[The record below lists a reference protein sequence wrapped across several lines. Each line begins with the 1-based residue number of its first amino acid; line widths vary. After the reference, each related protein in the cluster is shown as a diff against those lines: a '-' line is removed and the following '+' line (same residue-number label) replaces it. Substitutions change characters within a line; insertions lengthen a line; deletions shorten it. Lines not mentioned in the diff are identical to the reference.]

1 MHRSQMDMILLW
13 SLLLAFSGS
22 QASRSLTQRNTEIA
36 VDLYQAI
43 CLSHKNNIIFS
54 PLGTTLALGMVQLGA
69 KGKAQH
75 QIRQTL
81 KLQENSTGEEF
92 SMLKSFFSAI
102 LEKKQEFTFNL
113 ANALY
118 LQEGFTVK
126 EQYLHGNKEFFQSA
140 IKLVDFQDA
149 KACAETIST
158 WVESKTDG
166 KIKDMFSGE
175 EFGPL
180 TRLVLV
186 NAVYFKGDWKQKFRK
201 EDTQLMNFTKK
212 DGSTVN
218 IPMMKARLRTK
229 YGYFSESSMNYQVL
243 ELPYKGNEFSL
254 IIILPAENVNIEE
267 VGKQITAHQ
276 ILKWLSEIQ
285 EEEVEIILPRFKI
298 EQKLDFKEALYS
310 LNVTEIF
317 SSGCDLSGIT
327 DSSEVH
333 VSQVM
338 QKVFFEVNEDGSE
351 AATSTGILV
360 PVIMSLAPNKFIAN
374 RPFLF
379 LMKNN
384 PTESILFMGR
394 VTNPDTQKTKGRDL
408 DSL

>member
-1 MHRSQMDMILLW
+1 MDRIVLW
-13 SLLLAFSGS
+13 TLLLTFSGS
-22 QASRSLTQRNTEIA
+22 QASRPWAQRNTEFA

-43 CLSHKNNIIFS
+43 CLSYKNNIIIS
-54 PLGTTLALGMVQLGA
+54 PLGTTLALGMIHLGA
-69 KGKAQH
+69 KGKAEQ

-81 KLQENSTGEEF
+81 KFQETSTGEEF
-92 SMLKSFFSAI
+92 SVLKSFFSAI
-102 LEKKQEFTFNL
+102 SEKKQEFTFNL

-140 IKLVDFQDA
+140 IKLVDFQNA

-186 NAVYFKGDWKQKFRK
+186 NAIYFKGDWKQRFRK
-201 EDTQLMNFTKK
+201 EDTQLMNFSQK
-212 DGSTVN
+212 DGAAVKV
-218 IPMMKARLRTK
+218 PMMKALLRTK
-229 YGYFSESSMNYQVL
+229 YGYFSESSMSYQVL
-243 ELPYKGNEFSL
+243 ELPYKGDEFSL
-254 IIILPAENVNIEE
+254 IIILPSEDVNIEE
-267 VGKQITAHQ
+267 MEKLITARQ
-276 ILKWLSEIQ
+276 IPQWFSEMQ
-285 EEEVEIILPRFKI
+285 EEEVEINLPRFKV
-298 EQKLDFKEALYS
+298 EQKLDFKKALYS
-310 LNVTEIF
+310 LNVTDIF
-317 SSGCDLSGIT
+317 SGGCDLSGIT
-327 DSSEVH
+327 DSSEVY

-338 QKVFFEVNEDGSE
+338 QKIFFEINEDGSE
-351 AATSTGILV
+351 AATSTGIHT
-360 PVIMSLAPNKFIAN
+360 PVIMNLYQNRFIAN

-379 LMKNN
+379 IMKNN

-394 VTNPDTQKTKGRDL
+394 VANPDTQKMKGRDL